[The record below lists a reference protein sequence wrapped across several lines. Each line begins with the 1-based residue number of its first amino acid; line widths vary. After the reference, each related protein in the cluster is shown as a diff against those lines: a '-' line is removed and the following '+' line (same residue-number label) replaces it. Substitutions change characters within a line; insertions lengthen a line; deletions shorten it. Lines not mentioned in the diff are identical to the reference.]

1 MRHKLPLL
9 FLPGLLNTPAIWSHQ
24 IENLADLTIPYV
36 GDLTVADSISGLAE
50 AVLADAPERFALAG
64 LSMGGYVAFEI
75 MRNRAPDRVDRLA
88 LVDTTARPDAPE
100 QSARRTVL
108 VAQARS
114 DGLDAVVPQLLPGFL
129 SPDGAQDL
137 AMVQS
142 VREMAYDIGADAFG
156 RQQSAIMGRA
166 DSRPDL
172 PGIACPTVVIV
183 GQQDSMTGGE
193 IAQEMVDGIPD
204 AVLEEIPNA
213 GHLSPLE
220 NPAAVTAALRR
231 WLDI

>member
-9 FLPGLLNTPAIWSHQ
+9 FLPGLLNTQAIWSHQ
-24 IENLADLTIPYV
+24 VENLADLTTPFV

-50 AVLADAPERFALAG
+50 AVLAAAPDRFALAG

-75 MRNRAPDRVDRLA
+75 MRTTPDRVERLA
-88 LVDTTARPDAPE
+88 LVDTTAHPDAPE
-100 QSARRTVL
+100 QSAKRTVL

-114 DGLDAVVPQLLPGFL
+114 EGLDAVIPQLLPAFL
-129 SPDGAQDL
+129 SPDGAQDPTL
-137 AMVQS
+137 VQS
-142 VREMAYDIGADAFG
+142 VSEMAHDIGADAFG
-156 RQQSAIMGRA
+156 RQQSAIMGRP

-172 PGIACPTVVIV
+172 LGIACPTVVIV

-204 AVLEEIPNA
+204 AVLAEIPKA

-220 NPAAVTAALRR
+220 NPAAVTAALRN